1 MQAKS
6 WLHSRSAK
14 MAAPTIGVAL
24 CTYNGE
30 RYVREQVRSIFAQT
44 RLPDLLL
51 ACDDA
56 SHDGTV
62 AALEELAAQAP
73 FPVRIVRNSANLG
86 FRRNFEEA
94 ISGCD
99 ADIIVLADQ
108 DDWWCPEKLEKIE
121 TAFERDPSAAA
132 VFSDADLVDESL
144 SFMGRTLLDA
154 LTLDGAERHSVRSG
168 LPFRVLIRRNIVCGA
183 TVAFRA
189 EWKAQLLPI
198 PKNAL
203 HDEWIGLVTAAHH
216 ALRFIPEPLI
226 RYRQHT
232 ANEIGL
238 RSRRW
243 QQRMHALF
251 RPQRADVERLLELM
265 AVLEQRLTAT
275 GAGAAALRG
284 VQAKRAHLQ
293 RRLALPASRPLRVGA
308 VLRELTG
315 GQYSRFGAGWRT
327 ALRDLLV
334 PM

>member
-132 VFSDADLVDESL
+132 VFSDAADTRRRRTAFGALWIAFSGAHPQEHRVRCD
-144 SFMGRTLLDA
+144 GRI
-154 LTLDGAERHSVRSG
+154 
-168 LPFRVLIRRNIVCGA
+168 PRRMEGPA
-183 TVAFRA
+183 VANT
-189 EWKAQLLPI
+189 E
-198 PKNAL
+198 
-203 HDEWIGLVTAAHH
+203 
-216 ALRFIPEPLI
+216 
-226 RYRQHT
+226 
-232 ANEIGL
+232 
-238 RSRRW
+238 
-243 QQRMHALF
+243 
-251 RPQRADVERLLELM
+251 ERL
-265 AVLEQRLTAT
+265 T
-275 GAGAAALRG
+275 
-284 VQAKRAHLQ
+284 
-293 RRLALPASRPLRVGA
+293 
-308 VLRELTG
+308 
-315 GQYSRFGAGWRT
+315 
-327 ALRDLLV
+327 
-334 PM
+334 